1 MKTINQFLLM
11 SCMVTALSL
20 FSCGSGSSNEEEE
33 LTQEE
38 QEMIDDLLKKQEER
52 TDSMKR
58 ELIKE

>member
-1 MKTINQFLLM
+1 MKTINQFLGICFLV
-11 SCMVTALSL
+11 SVLS
-20 FSCGSGSSNEEEE
+20 FYACGSGSNNEEEE

-52 TDSMKR
+52 ADSMKR